1 MNRVRGRGL
10 SAAAGLVVGALVFAG
25 CSSDQ
30 AEPAATAAPTA
41 GREFSEVDETIDEF
55 VADEGLD
62 GAALVVVDRED
73 GVVHEHY
80 AGEFGPDRV
89 SLIASSSKMLTA
101 GILMRLDD
109 QGLLDVDAPV
119 AEVVDWGAGNPEVT
133 PVQLLSNSS
142 GLVGLIDEPTFPPY
156 LCQYL
161 PVGTLQDCAE
171 TIFTTTDDDDRVVPP
186 DTEFRYGGGQWQVA
200 GAVAEVAS
208 GQSWAELVESTYVE
222 PCGVD
227 SLGYNNHFAQRE
239 VLGDGDP
246 LAYPRNFG
254 ADPAT
259 LAPTTNPNM
268 EGGAYIDPL
277 DYAELLLMHLRGG
290 RCGDT
295 RVLSEEA
302 VERMHA
308 DRIGPTYDGDTG
320 FDDRPGYGLG
330 WWVLGGDG
338 SVIEDGGAFGSVPW
352 LDLDDG
358 YGVYL
363 VVEDRARTG
372 ARLAGQVRPLIDRQ
386 MTGD

>member
-10 SAAAGLVVGALVFAG
+10 SAAAGLVVCALVLAG
-25 CSSDQ
+25 CSSDE
-30 AEPAATAAPTA
+30 AEPAASPAPTA
-41 GREFSEVDETIDEF
+41 EHEFSEVDEAIDTF

-73 GVVHEHY
+73 GIVHEHY
-80 AGEFGPDRV
+80 AGDFGPDRV

-119 AEVVDWGAGNPEVT
+119 AEVVDWGAGNPDVT

-171 TIFTTTDDDDRVVPP
+171 AIFTTTDDDDRVVPP

-208 GQSWAELVESTYVE
+208 GQSWTELVGSTYVE

-295 RVLSEEA
+295 RVLSEQA

-363 VVEDRARTG
+363 LVEDRARTG
-372 ARLAGQVRPLIDRQ
+372 ARLAEQVRPLIHRQ

>member
-1 MNRVRGRGL
+1 MVAVIAVCTTVL
-10 SAAAGLVVGALVFAG
+10 AG
-25 CSSDQ
+25 CSSDDPG
-30 AEPAATAAPTA
+30 PATDAADVASDDAPD
-41 GREFSEVDETIDEF
+41 FSEVDQVIDGF
-55 VADEGLD
+55 VADEGLE
-62 GAALVVVDRED
+62 GAALVVVDRDE

-80 AGEFGPDRV
+80 AGDFGPDRV

-133 PVQLLSNSS
+133 PVQLVSNSS

-161 PVGTLQDCAE
+161 AVGTLQDCAA

-208 GQSWAELVESTYVE
+208 GQSWAQLVESTYVE

-227 SLGYNNHFAQRE
+227 SLGYNNHFAQRA

-246 LAYPRNFG
+246 LAYPRSFD

-259 LAPTTNPNM
+259 LTPTMNPNM
-268 EGGAYIDPL
+268 EGGAYVDPL

-295 RVLSEEA
+295 QVLSEAA
-302 VERMHA
+302 VDRMHA

-320 FDDRPGYGLG
+320 FDDRSGYGLG
-330 WWVLGGDG
+330 WWILDGDDA
-338 SVIEDGGAFGSVPW
+338 VIEDGGAFGSVPW

-363 VVEDRARTG
+363 LLEDRARTG
-372 ARLAGQVRPLIDRQ
+372 ARLAEQVRPLIHGQ

>member
-1 MNRVRGRGL
+1 MPLNRVQGRCL
-10 SAAAGLVVGALVFAG
+10 STVAGLVVGALVLAG
-25 CSSDQ
+25 CSSDEI
-30 AEPAATAAPTA
+30 EPAAAPTA
-41 GREFSEVDETIDEF
+41 APEFSEVDEAIDGF
-55 VADEGLD
+55 VVDEGLD

-73 GVVHEHY
+73 GIVHEHY
-80 AGEFGPDRV
+80 AGDFGPDRV

-119 AEVVDWGAGNPEVT
+119 AEVVAWGAGHPGVT

-142 GLVGLIDEPTFPPY
+142 GLVGLIDEPAFPPY

-161 PVGTLQDCAE
+161 AVGTLQDCAA
-171 TIFTTTDDDDRVVPP
+171 TIFTTSGDDDRVVPP

-208 GQSWAELVESTYVE
+208 GRSWTELVESTYVE

-227 SLGYNNHFAQRE
+227 SLGYNNHFAQRD

-246 LAYPRNFG
+246 LDYPRNFG

-290 RCGDT
+290 RCGDI

-308 DRIGPTYDGDTG
+308 DRIGPTYGGDTG

-363 VVEDRARTG
+363 LVEDRARTG
-372 ARLAGQVRPLIDRQ
+372 ARLAERVRPLIHRQ

>member
-1 MNRVRGRGL
+1 
-10 SAAAGLVVGALVFAG
+10 
-25 CSSDQ
+25 
-30 AEPAATAAPTA
+30 
-41 GREFSEVDETIDEF
+41 
-55 VADEGLD
+55 
-62 GAALVVVDRED
+62 
-73 GVVHEHY
+73 
-80 AGEFGPDRV
+80 
-89 SLIASSSKMLTA
+89 MLTA

-119 AEVVDWGAGNPEVT
+119 AEVVDWGVGNPGVT
-133 PVQLLSNSS
+133 PVQLVSNSS

-161 PVGTLQDCAE
+161 AVGTLQDCAA
-171 TIFTTTDDDDRVVPP
+171 TIFTTSDDDDRVVAP

-208 GQSWAELVESTYVE
+208 GQSWAELVRSTYVE

-246 LAYPRNFG
+246 LAYPRNFD

-295 RVLSEEA
+295 QVLSEDA
-302 VERMHA
+302 VDRMHA

-330 WWVLGGDG
+330 WWILGGDDA
-338 SVIEDGGAFGSVPW
+338 VIEDGGAFGSVPW

-363 VVEDRARTG
+363 LVEDRARTG
-372 ARLAGQVRPLIDRQ
+372 ARLAEQVRPLIHRQ
-386 MTGD
+386 MADG